1 MNKKKNPCPVIL
13 CFVFAIITPVVH
25 SHATPSVFYYPRIYV
40 AALAMMTI
48 DFTH

>member
-25 SHATPSVFYYPRIYV
+25 SLATPSVLNYPRIYV
-40 AALAMMTI
+40 AALAMKTI
-48 DFTH
+48 N